1 MLKNIVFFI
10 WLAFCF
16 VVFIVFPL
24 SMMLEKYLHKTHADD
39 DTPLSIS
46 IGGNEMD
53 AKEAAEVLANAISK
67 SARSMDEIEKA
78 MDEFNNAIRKEI
90 ENEKI

>member
-10 WLAFCF
+10 CLALWF
-16 VVFIVFPL
+16 VVCIVFPL
-24 SMMLEKYLHKTHADD
+24 SIILEKYLHKTHADD
-39 DTPLSIS
+39 DILLSIS

-53 AKEAAEVLANAISK
+53 AKEAAEALAKAFCEL
-67 SARSMDEIEKA
+67 AEMEKA
-78 MDEFNNAIRKEI
+78 TDEFNNVTRKEI